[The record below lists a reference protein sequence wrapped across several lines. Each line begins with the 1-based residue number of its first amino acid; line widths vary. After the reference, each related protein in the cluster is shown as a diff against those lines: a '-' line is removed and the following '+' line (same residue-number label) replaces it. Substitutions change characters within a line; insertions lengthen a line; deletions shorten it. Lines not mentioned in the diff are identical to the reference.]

1 VQQHPLTK
9 VVLQLNEDL
18 PQMVQGV
25 FSEQIDLQIQATTKF
40 RKLLSKERNPPI
52 EEVIKTGVVSRFV
65 EFLRSPHTLVQF
77 EAAWALTNIASGS
90 ATQTQVV
97 IEAGAVPIFV
107 ELLGSPEPDV
117 REQAVWALGNIAG
130 DSPSCRDYVLSC
142 GALKPLLAL
151 LGDSRKLSMLRN
163 ATWTLSN
170 FCRGKTPQPDW
181 NTVSN
186 AVLIP
191 PQRKF
196 CAHQSL
202 TDSITDCTRS
212 SCSRQAGVL
221 IGRRSFDRC
230 LLGYFVSERRLE

>member
-1 VQQHPLTK
+1 
-9 VVLQLNEDL
+9 
-18 PQMVQGV
+18 MVQGV

-65 EFLRSPHTLVQF
+65 TFLRSPHTLVQF

-90 ATQTQVV
+90 AQQTQVV

-107 ELLGSPEPDV
+107 ELLGSHEPDV

-181 NTVSN
+181 NTVRN
-186 AVLIP
+186 LPFPI
-191 PQRKF
+191 
-196 CAHQSL
+196 HL
-202 TDSITDCTRS
+202 T
-212 SCSRQAGVL
+212 QAYNPS
-221 IGRRSFDRC
+221 RSFPHSPSSPSSSTLSTMKFSLMLAGLSHTFRTEQTIRFK
-230 LLGYFVSERRLE
+230 L

>member
-1 VQQHPLTK
+1 
-9 VVLQLNEDL
+9 
-18 PQMVQGV
+18 MVNGV
-25 FSEQIDLQIQATTKF
+25 FSDQIDLQIQATTKF

-107 ELLGSPEPDV
+107 ELLASPEPDV

-130 DSPSCRDYVLSC
+130 DSPHCRDYVLSC

-181 NTVSN
+181 NTVRSL
-186 AVLIP
+186 AIILQSRCFADVIP
-191 PQRKF
+191 RLLPPCPF
-196 CAHQSL
+196 SL
-202 TDSITDCTRS
+202 SSSTPLTTRFS
-212 SCSRQAGVL
+212 STPAGL
-221 IGRRSFDRC
+221 FLTSPMGPTTRF
-230 LLGYFVSERRLE
+230 RL